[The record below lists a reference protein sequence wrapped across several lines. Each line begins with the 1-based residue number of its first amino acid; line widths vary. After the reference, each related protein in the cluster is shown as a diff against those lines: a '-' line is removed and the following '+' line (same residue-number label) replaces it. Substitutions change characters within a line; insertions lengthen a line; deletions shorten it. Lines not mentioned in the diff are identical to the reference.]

1 MSMDE
6 DPLWYSRKHRYV
18 SRSELS
24 VVHKKIRMF
33 KKEIQELNRRIEVLE
48 RTCSE
53 HFHSDNTNRRSS

>member
-1 MSMDE
+1 MLVVVDMNEWSHSEMSMDE

-33 KKEIQELNRRIEVLE
+33 KK
-48 RTCSE
+48 
-53 HFHSDNTNRRSS
+53 